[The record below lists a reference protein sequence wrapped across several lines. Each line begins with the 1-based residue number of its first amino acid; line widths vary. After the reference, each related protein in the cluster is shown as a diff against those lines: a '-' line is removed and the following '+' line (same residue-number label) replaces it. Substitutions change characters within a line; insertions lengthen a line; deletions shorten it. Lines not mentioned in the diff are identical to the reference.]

1 MTVVVD
7 VEVSWFVCVVHS
19 SLRMVLLRSWMI
31 DHQVVV
37 VLVVFVHVTNV
48 LVVCLLVFLV
58 LVVVVCKVK
67 S

>member
-1 MTVVVD
+1 M
-7 VEVSWFVCVVHS
+7 CVVHS

-31 DHQVVV
+31 DHRVVV